1 MKDYSKVRFIKIS
14 DNNDPFNFY
23 IDATTMFD
31 PRLRIS
37 ALKGQYQ
44 KYLETD
50 ELYRPVYKVLEKDY
64 SFCCVFK
71 GSFDDL
77 DQIKHKRDELYEF
90 YNDKLEGHV
99 HKPQS
104 NIISFD

>member
-1 MKDYSKVRFIKIS
+1 MILLIS
-14 DNNDPFNFY
+14 TLMRRPCSILD
-23 IDATTMFD
+23 
-31 PRLRIS
+31 
-37 ALKGQYQ
+37 Q
-44 KYLETD
+44 KYLETY

-90 YNDKLEGHV
+90 YYEKLKGHI
-99 HKPQS
+99 HKPRS
-104 NIISFD
+104 SIISFD